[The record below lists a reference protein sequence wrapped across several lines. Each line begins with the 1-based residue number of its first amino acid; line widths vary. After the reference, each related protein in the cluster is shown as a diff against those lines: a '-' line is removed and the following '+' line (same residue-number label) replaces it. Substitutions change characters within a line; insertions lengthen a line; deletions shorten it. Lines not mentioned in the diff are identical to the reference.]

1 MPKAELFTIGEFS
14 AMTGVGI
21 HSLRYYDEIGAETAP
36 VLSGSFPRKPAGTA
50 NISPRLSAA
59 LCRQKRAM
67 TSHSAPFRRLQ
78 LIPMSQPT
86 EIGESGDVPADSKMN
101 QVEK

>member
-36 VLSGSFPRKPAGTA
+36 ALSGSFPRKRAGMVS
-50 NISPRLSAA
+50 ISPRLSAA
-59 LCRQKRAM
+59 LCRQKKATIFR
-67 TSHSAPFRRLQ
+67 SAPFRRYL
-78 LIPMSQPT
+78 LIPRNLPT
-86 EIGESGDVPADSKMN
+86 GLC
-101 QVEK
+101 

>member
-36 VLSGSFPRKPAGTA
+36 VLSGSFPRKPAGIGST
-50 NISPRLSAA
+50 SPRQCAA
-59 LCRQKRAM
+59 LCRQKRSTISLCA
-67 TSHSAPFRRLQ
+67 F
-78 LIPMSQPT
+78 SQVAADSD
-86 EIGESGDVPADSKMN
+86 EPADRN
-101 QVEK
+101 RGVRGRTR

>member
-36 VLSGSFPRKPAGTA
+36 ALSGSFPRKRAGMVS
-50 NISPRLSAA
+50 ISPRLSAA
-59 LCRQKRAM
+59 LCRQKRPTLSLCA
-67 TSHSAPFRRLQ
+67 F
-78 LIPMSQPT
+78 SQVAAASD
-86 EIGESGDVPADSKMN
+86 EPADRN
-101 QVEK
+101 RRVRGRTR